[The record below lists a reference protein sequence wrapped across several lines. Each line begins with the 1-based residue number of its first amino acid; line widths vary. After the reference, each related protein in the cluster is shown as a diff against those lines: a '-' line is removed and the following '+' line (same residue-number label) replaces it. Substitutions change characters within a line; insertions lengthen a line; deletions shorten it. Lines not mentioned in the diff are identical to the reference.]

1 MKLFDKLQGF
11 VGKAV
16 YQWNDYIG
24 IYPTPTETKSL
35 GIHYV
40 KTPETIS
47 ISQAPEIDDEY
58 HEALVYYAVKEI
70 GLRINPQIAQ
80 MYEAKYN
87 EAVDKAVSGSKKFYP
102 ERIKS
107 TYKDY

>member
-1 MKLFDKLQGF
+1 MRLFDKLQGF

-16 YQWNDYIG
+16 YQWNDYLG
-24 IYPTPTETKSL
+24 IYPTPTETKTL

-40 KTPETIS
+40 KTPATITRN
-47 ISQAPEIDDEY
+47 IDPEIADEY

-70 GLRINPQIAQ
+70 AMRINPELAQ
-80 MYEAKYN
+80 LYDMRWKEAL
-87 EAVDKAVSGSKKFYP
+87 DKASEGSKKYYP

-107 TYKDY
+107 TYRDY